1 MLFCANAGEMRDVPD
16 EGRVNVM
23 LKPELSRR
31 IKFGTPLWGERF
43 LNRILYGVYGAAMV
57 LILVLCLTAR
67 SVQYHNKGIEKPTGL
82 LVFAVSLI
90 FVGSFCCMAAKTAQ
104 KQGKKTGTSCFFL
117 AVSLVFLVLQVL
129 WVRSYYFQ
137 TGWDAGTVM
146 KSAVILA
153 NGESL
158 QDYNWYYSVYP
169 NNLVLLLLYSN
180 EIRLFRWLHIVPSFG
195 IVLVQCLLS
204 WASGLLLYGTTR
216 NMLKDEKAAMAAWG
230 LYVLLVGLSPWVS
243 IPYSDSTALIF
254 PIAILY
260 LYTRQKQQKG
270 WKKACLWGAI
280 GLLTMLGYH
289 IKPQVAIATIAICG
303 IELWNGLFRLRAC
316 LRNKSTWCGAASF
329 MVAFCLAAALVNAG
343 IETLP
348 LEINSEQTLDI
359 THWWMM
365 GMNDGETNGAFNQE
379 DRDFSCSIP
388 DRAERKQAN
397 IEEALRRI
405 QKMGPS
411 GFLNLMHCKVLTNY
425 NDGTFCWG
433 GEGGFYVEPLAD
445 QNLPWAPVA
454 QKLYGGT
461 LTEESL
467 GEGSMF
473 ALFYKAEWVLW
484 MSILMCGALG
494 ALLGLKKLRTQT
506 AAAMLSILGLTLF
519 EQLFEARARYLY
531 SYTPVY
537 ILLAAVGLW
546 ECKTRLT
553 GRGLAVI
560 QEDAREQSAENG
572 AAKRCVLQ
580 KF

>member
-1 MLFCANAGEMRDVPD
+1 MMEPGQEKQV
-16 EGRVNVM
+16 GVG
-23 LKPELSRR
+23 S
-31 IKFGTPLWGERF
+31 PLWSERF
-43 LNRILYGVYGAAMV
+43 LNRVLYSIYGAAMV

-316 LRNKSTWCGAASF
+316 WCGAASF
-329 MVAFCLAAALVNAG
+329 MVAFCLTAALVNAG

-405 QKMGPS
+405 QKMGPG
-411 GFLNLMHCKVLTNY
+411 GFLNLMHRKVLTNY

-461 LTEESL
+461 MTEESM
-467 GEGSMF
+467 GEGSTF

>member
-1 MLFCANAGEMRDVPD
+1 MIEPGQGKQV
-16 EGRVNVM
+16 GVG
-23 LKPELSRR
+23 S
-31 IKFGTPLWGERF
+31 PLWSERF
-43 LNRILYGVYGAAMV
+43 LNRVLYSIYGAAMV

-316 LRNKSTWCGAASF
+316 LRNKSTWCGAAGF
-329 MVAFCLAAALVNAG
+329 MVAFCLAAAMVNAG

-405 QKMGPS
+405 QKMGPG
-411 GFLNLMHCKVLTNY
+411 GFLNLMHRKVLTNY

-454 QKLYGGT
+454 QKMYGGT
-461 LTEESL
+461 MTEESL

-494 ALLGLKKLRTQT
+494 ALLGLKKLRAQT

-560 QEDAREQSAENG
+560 QEDAREQSAENE

>member
-1 MLFCANAGEMRDVPD
+1 MIEPGQGKQV
-16 EGRVNVM
+16 GVG
-23 LKPELSRR
+23 S
-31 IKFGTPLWGERF
+31 PLWSERF
-43 LNRILYGVYGAAMV
+43 LNRVLYSIYGAAMV

-90 FVGSFCCMAAKTAQ
+90 FVGSFCCMAAKAAQ

-260 LYTRQKQQKG
+260 LYTR
-270 WKKACLWGAI
+270 
-280 GLLTMLGYH
+280 
-289 IKPQVAIATIAICG
+289 
-303 IELWNGLFRLRAC
+303 
-316 LRNKSTWCGAASF
+316 
-329 MVAFCLAAALVNAG
+329 
-343 IETLP
+343 
-348 LEINSEQTLDI
+348 
-359 THWWMM
+359 
-365 GMNDGETNGAFNQE
+365 
-379 DRDFSCSIP
+379 
-388 DRAERKQAN
+388 
-397 IEEALRRI
+397 
-405 QKMGPS
+405 
-411 GFLNLMHCKVLTNY
+411 
-425 NDGTFCWG
+425 
-433 GEGGFYVEPLAD
+433 
-445 QNLPWAPVA
+445 
-454 QKLYGGT
+454 
-461 LTEESL
+461 
-467 GEGSMF
+467 
-473 ALFYKAEWVLW
+473 
-484 MSILMCGALG
+484 
-494 ALLGLKKLRTQT
+494 
-506 AAAMLSILGLTLF
+506 
-519 EQLFEARARYLY
+519 
-531 SYTPVY
+531 
-537 ILLAAVGLW
+537 
-546 ECKTRLT
+546 
-553 GRGLAVI
+553 
-560 QEDAREQSAENG
+560 
-572 AAKRCVLQ
+572 
-580 KF
+580 

>member
-1 MLFCANAGEMRDVPD
+1 MMEPGQGKQV
-16 EGRVNVM
+16 GVG
-23 LKPELSRR
+23 S
-31 IKFGTPLWGERF
+31 PLWSERF
-43 LNRILYGVYGAAMV
+43 LNRVLYSIYGAAMV

-67 SVQYHNKGIEKPTGL
+67 SVQYHSKGIEKPTGL

-158 QDYNWYYSVYP
+158 QDYNWYYSLYP

-316 LRNKSTWCGAASF
+316 LRNKSTWCGAAGF

-379 DRDFSCSIP
+379 DCDFSRSIP

-405 QKMGPS
+405 QKMGPG
-411 GFLNLMHCKVLTNY
+411 GFLNLMHRKVLTNY

-433 GEGGFYVEPLAD
+433 GEGGFYVESLAD

-454 QKLYGGT
+454 QKLYAGALIG
-461 LTEESL
+461 ESM